1 MNTTID
7 IRIML
12 TVQMPVH
19 NAALRVRSVV
29 KEFMNILMKKWIIN
43 YDVTKDMSALKQLQ
57 R

>member
-12 TVQMPVH
+12 TVQTPVH
-19 NAALRVRSVV
+19 LAALRVRSVV
-29 KEFMNILMKKWIIN
+29 NELRDILMKKWIIN
-43 YDVTKDMSALKQLQ
+43 YDVIKDMSALKQLQ